1 MSYNIVM
8 YFVSENCEKAGF
20 YECRECGYRFLSELT
35 DQRIECPNC
44 ANDID
49 YEIGPDES
57 IDDYINTAVL
67 LEIIEGNEN
76 IQRYDSLLSSTFVDN
91 EAWID

>member
-1 MSYNIVM
+1 MIRNDM
-8 YFVSENCEKAGF
+8 YFVSEDCKKAGL

-35 DQRIECPNC
+35 LDRIECPLC
-44 ANDID
+44 SNDID

-57 IDDYINTAVL
+57 MEDYLNTAILIEV
-67 LEIIEGNEN
+67 IEGNEK
-76 IQRYDSLLSSTFVDN
+76 IQMYDSLLSCALVDN